1 MSSELRKEKEQYNV
15 LTNKKISLKI
25 DMYKKT
31 G

>member
-1 MSSELRKEKEQYNV
+1 MSSELRKEEEQYNV

>member
-1 MSSELRKEKEQYNV
+1 LRKEEEQYNV

-31 G
+31 GWI